1 MEKRRIWIDLP
12 QSTERTLT
20 LMAENQKMSLKQLME
35 ALLDRA
41 ATEYEETATFNHL
54 LTHYPDGQLFLG
66 EQEHQAFIRWLG
78 VVEK

>member
-12 QSTERTLT
+12 QSTERILM
-20 LMAENQKMSLKQLME
+20 LMAENQKMNLKQLME

-41 ATEYEETATFNHL
+41 ATEYEETATFDHL
-54 LTHYPDGQLFLG
+54 LAHYPDGQVFLG
-66 EQEHQAFIRWLG
+66 EQEHQTFIRWLG